1 MSSFTQV
8 LLEEGVEV
16 ELPARLSD
24 VIAMLDEDVPGFSC
38 QGYGYRVAPAK
49 GQIGRRWDLIVKSIN
64 HTKSDLDFAPVG
76 RLEVEKLDQ
85 GMVLFRIPPLFEQ
98 RSKDVAEDVANFD
111 RDGRLFGA
119 FVYQVLNSFERRQL
133 IDLPGPL
140 PAF

>member
-38 QGYGYRVAPAK
+38 QGYGYRLAPAK
-49 GQIGRRWDLIVKSIN
+49 GQIGNRWDLIIRSAN
-64 HTKSDLDFAPVG
+64 PAGREMDFTPVG

-85 GMVLFRIPPLFEQ
+85 DTVLFRIPPLFEQ
-98 RSKDVAEDVANFD
+98 GSQDVANFD
-111 RDGRLFGA
+111 SDRRLFGS
-119 FVYQVLNSFERRQL
+119 FVYQVLNSFQRRRL

-140 PAF
+140 PVV

>member
-49 GQIGRRWDLIVKSIN
+49 GQIGSRWDLIVKSVN
-64 HTKSDLDFAPVG
+64 PARSDMAFTPVG
-76 RLEVEKLDQ
+76 RLEVEKLDRD
-85 GMVLFRIPPLFEQ
+85 MVLFRIPPLFEQ
-98 RSKDVAEDVANFD
+98 KSEDVVNFD
-111 RDGRLFGA
+111 SDSRLFGS
-119 FVYQVLNSFERRQL
+119 FVYQVLNSFQRRQL

>member
-24 VIAMLDEDVPGFSC
+24 VIAMLDEDVPGYSC
-38 QGYGYRVAPAK
+38 QGYGYRIAPAK
-49 GQIGRRWDLIVKSIN
+49 GQIGSRWDLIVKSVN
-64 HTKSDLDFAPVG
+64 PARSEMASTPVG

-85 GMVLFRIPPLFEQ
+85 DMVLFRIPPLFEQ
-98 RSKDVAEDVANFD
+98 KSEDVANFD
-111 RDGRLFGA
+111 SDNRLFGS
-119 FVYQVLNSFERRQL
+119 FVYQVLNSFQRRQL

>member
-24 VIAMLDEDVPGFSC
+24 VIALLDEDVPGYSC
-38 QGYGYRVAPAK
+38 QGYGYRIAPAK
-49 GQIGRRWDLIVKSIN
+49 GQIGSRWDLIVRSVN
-64 HTKSDLDFAPVG
+64 HARSDLAFSPVG
-76 RLEVEKLDQ
+76 RLEVERLDQ
-85 GMVLFRIPPLFEQ
+85 DMVLFRIPPLFEQ
-98 RSKDVAEDVANFD
+98 QSEDVANFD
-111 RDGRLFGA
+111 ADGKLFGS
-119 FVYQVLNSFERRQL
+119 FVYQVLNSFQRRQL

>member
-24 VIAMLDEDVPGFSC
+24 VIAILDEDVPGFSC
-38 QGYGYRVAPAK
+38 QGYGYRVSPAK
-49 GQIGRRWDLIVKSIN
+49 GQIGSRWDLIVRSLN
-64 HTKSDLDFAPVG
+64 PARSDMEFTPVG

-85 GMVLFRIPPLFEQ
+85 DTVLFRIPPLADQ
-98 RSKDVAEDVANFD
+98 LLEDVAD
-111 RDGRLFGA
+111 IDADGRLFGS
-119 FVYQVLNSFERRQL
+119 FVYQVLNSFQRRQL

-140 PAF
+140 PVF

>member
-24 VIAMLDEDVPGFSC
+24 VIAILDEDVPGFSC
-38 QGYGYRVAPAK
+38 QGYGYRIAPAK
-49 GQIGRRWDLIVKSIN
+49 GQIGSRWDLIIRSVN
-64 HTKSDLDFAPVG
+64 PARSDMAFTPVG

-85 GMVLFRIPPLFEQ
+85 DTVLFRIPPLCDQQSEG
-98 RSKDVAEDVANFD
+98 VANFD
-111 RDGRLFGA
+111 TDNRLFGS
-119 FVYQVLNSFERRQL
+119 FVYQVLNSFQRRQL

-140 PAF
+140 PVF

>member
-24 VIAMLDEDVPGFSC
+24 VIALLDEDVPGFSC
-38 QGYGYRVAPAK
+38 QGYGYRIAPAK
-49 GQIGRRWDLIVKSIN
+49 GQIGSRWDLIVRSVN
-64 HTKSDLDFAPVG
+64 PARSDMAFAPVR
-76 RLEVEKLDQ
+76 RLEVEKLDRD
-85 GMVLFRIPPLFEQ
+85 MVLFRIPPLVEQ
-98 RSKDVAEDVANFD
+98 QSEDVANFD
-111 RDGRLFGA
+111 TDRRLFGS
-119 FVYQVLNSFERRQL
+119 FIYQVLNSFQQRQL

>member
-24 VIAMLDEDVPGFSC
+24 VIALLDEDVPGYSC
-38 QGYGYRVAPAK
+38 QGYGYRIAPAK
-49 GQIGRRWDLIVKSIN
+49 GQIGSRWDLIVRSVN
-64 HTKSDLDFAPVG
+64 PARSDMAFAPVG
-76 RLEVEKLDQ
+76 RLEVEKLDHD
-85 GMVLFRIPPLFEQ
+85 MVLFRIPPLVEQ
-98 RSKDVAEDVANFD
+98 QSKDLAEEVANFD
-111 RDGRLFGA
+111 TDRRLFGS
-119 FVYQVLNSFERRQL
+119 FVYQVLNSFQQRQL